1 MNTFCVTYDITT
13 PESAE
18 HGDVAEAGFIDAGG
32 NRVVLPADMCGEP
45 AGELKAA
52 CLMGLRDALKH
63 VSGCWDSGGDG
74 YSYYEADA
82 RVNYRD
88 GSEER
93 RALHLPD
100 TATAATIGR
109 IARLLDK

>member
-1 MNTFCVTYDITT
+1 MKNICVTYDIVTH
-13 PESAE
+13 ELAE
-18 HGDVAEAGFIDAGG
+18 HGDVAERGFINAHGDH
-32 NRVVLPADMCGEP
+32 VELPADMCGEP
-45 AGELKAA
+45 AGKLRDE
-52 CLMGLRDALKH
+52 CLMSLRDALKY

-74 YSYYEADA
+74 LSYYEADGSID
-82 RVNYRD
+82 YRT

-100 TATAATIGR
+100 NATAATVAR

>member
-1 MNTFCVTYDITT
+1 MNKFCVTYDIVT

-18 HGDVAEAGFIDAGG
+18 HADVAERGFINAGG
-32 NRVVLPADMCGEP
+32 DHVELPPDMCGKP
-45 AGELKAA
+45 AGDLKET
-52 CLMGLRDALKH
+52 CLMSLRDAVKH
-63 VSGCWDSGGDG
+63 VSGVWDSGGDG
-74 YSYYEADA
+74 WSYYEADG

-100 TATAATIGR
+100 NATAATVAR